1 MLTTCGNK
9 EGAYRMAEDWNL
21 FERNEG
27 NEPMMIFMN
36 TGLKETAPLAGF
48 SRLIAVIFNMYSLW
62 DAAGNSS
69 KGAQDL
75 FYSLEDKLMR
85 RMQDSKLAVY
95 VGRISV
101 QNKMELIFYADESE
115 DWEPKL
121 SEIMIDFPSFR
132 YYTSVKE
139 DADWSFYRE
148 EMYPRPLEEQWMR
161 NAKISY
167 ALNQHG
173 DRADIVRVVEHW
185 LHFTSKN
192 GMDEVKGK
200 ARELGYDVV
209 NAEKDTS
216 KKMYPYVLQL
226 SKRHALDLPTI
237 NEVTKEL
244 FILTDK
250 AGGVY
255 DGWGTKLKLK
265 LPAKLRF
272 AWIKFFKKRWYLIL
286 FLVILIVL
294 SIGFRL

>member
-1 MLTTCGNK
+1 MT
-9 EGAYRMAEDWNL
+9 EDWNL

-48 SRLIAVIFNMYSLW
+48 TRLIAVIFNMYSLW

-85 RMQDSKLAVY
+85 RMQASKLAVY

-101 QNKMELIFYADESE
+101 QNKMELYFYADESE
-115 DWEPKL
+115 DWESKL
-121 SEIMIDFPSFR
+121 NELMVDFPTFR

-139 DADWSFYRE
+139 DADWTFYRD

-167 ALNQHG
+167 ALSHHG
-173 DRADIVRVVEHW
+173 DRVDIVRLVEHW
-185 LHFTSKN
+185 LHFTSKI

-200 ARELGYDVV
+200 ARELGYQVV
-209 NAEKDTS
+209 NAEKDSS

-226 SKRHALDLPTI
+226 SKRHSLDLPTI
-237 NEVTKEL
+237 NKVTKEL
-244 FILTDK
+244 FTLTDK

-255 DGWGTKLKLK
+255 DGWGTKLELK

-272 AWIKFFKKRWYLIL
+272 ALIKFFKKRRYLIL

-294 SIGFRL
+294 SIGFRP

>member
-1 MLTTCGNK
+1 MT
-9 EGAYRMAEDWNL
+9 EDWNL

-62 DAAGNSS
+62 DAAANSS

-85 RMQDSKLAVY
+85 RLQDSKLAVY

-101 QNKMELIFYADESE
+101 QNKMELYFYADESK

-121 SEIMIDFPSFR
+121 SEIMVDFPSFR

-148 EMYPRPLEEQWMR
+148 EMYPKPLEEQWMR

-185 LHFTSKN
+185 LHFTSKV

-200 ARELGYDVV
+200 ARELGYHIV